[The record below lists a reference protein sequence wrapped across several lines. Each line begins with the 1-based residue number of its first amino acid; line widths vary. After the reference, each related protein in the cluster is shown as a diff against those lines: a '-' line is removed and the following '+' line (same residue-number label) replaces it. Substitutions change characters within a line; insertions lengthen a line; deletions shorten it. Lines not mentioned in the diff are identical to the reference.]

1 VFASV
6 DCDSGDKL
14 LGGGGQALSP
24 TEDDTTASLPFIE
37 GQGWDYQI
45 QDNGDSS
52 FVDAFVLCA
61 DFPPQH

>member
-24 TEDDTTASLPFIE
+24 AEDDTTASLPFIE